1 MRGLLFLSL
10 KRLVYD
16 RPRTVIL
23 VLCLSVPVFLPLA
36 SRRLVAGYER
46 DLVARAAST
55 PLLAGAKGSRFD
67 LVLGA
72 LYFRAN
78 DLGPIPWS
86 EYVALSASCAGTCVP
101 LHARFTAQGFPL
113 VGTTPEYR
121 ELRGLQP
128 AAGTWPLIL
137 GEAALG
143 ATVARELDLGPGDA
157 LFSDPR
163 ELYDITRPPALKLH
177 VAGVLAPSGTAD
189 DEAVFVDVKTAWIL
203 EGLMHGHDPAEEVD
217 ASLVLGRTEGGVALS
232 GALIEYNEVTQ
243 ANLAGFHMH
252 AAPEELP
259 LSAVLVVPRDE
270 KERSLVKARVNAS
283 AQWQAASPSAVVDE
297 LLGFVFRIRALLDAC
312 ASVLAASTLAMT
324 ALVLLLSARLRA
336 PEMRTLER
344 LGAARGTVLLLYTL
358 EMALISA
365 ASVALALSALLAAR
379 FLLPGLYGVLR

>member
-1 MRGLLFLSL
+1 VSGLLLLSWR
-10 KRLVYD
+10 RLRHD
-16 RPRTVIL
+16 RLRTAVL
-23 VLCLSVPVFLPLA
+23 VLCLAVPIFLPLA
-36 SRRLVAGYER
+36 TARIASGYER
-46 DLVARAAST
+46 ELVARAAST
-55 PLLAGAKGSRFD
+55 PLIAGAKGSRFD

-72 LYFRAN
+72 LYFRRQ
-78 DLGPIPWS
+78 DLPPIPWS
-86 EYVALSASCAGTCVP
+86 ELLALSAAGEGTCIP

-113 VGTTPEYR
+113 VGTSPEYY
-121 ELRGLQP
+121 ELRGLRA
-128 AAGTWPLIL
+128 AAGTAPIL
-137 GEAALG
+137 LGDAALG
-143 ATVARELDLGPGDA
+143 AQAARALGLGPGDA

-163 ELYDITRPPALKLH
+163 ELYDISRPAALKLR

-217 ASLVLGRTEGGVALS
+217 ASLVLGRTQGGVALS
-232 GALIEYNEVTQ
+232 GALIEYNEVTPE
-243 ANLAGFHMH
+243 NLAGFHMH
-252 AAPEELP
+252 ATPEELP

-379 FLLPGLYGVLR
+379 FLLPGLYGALR